1 MLFWGKELLY
11 AVVWCLFVIV
21 GFMFGVKP
29 LQLAGDSRT
38 DSLEIQAGRSDENKS
53 IWKRIMLSKNDMID
67 IQ

>member
-1 MLFWGKELLY
+1 MLF

-38 DSLEIQAGRSDENKS
+38 DSLEIQAGRSDEKYL
-53 IWKRIMLSKNDMID
+53 KKNYVE
-67 IQ
+67 QK